1 MDLIKKLD
9 ECEKRFKVVSD
20 LVMDP
25 NLVKD
30 PKKYKD
36 TMREHGYLTELC
48 ALYDEYKKVLQGIQD
63 AKEMITNE
71 DDAEMKEMAREELKE
86 LEEKQPK
93 LEEDIKLKLVPPDP
107 LDEKNIILEI
117 RSAAGG
123 DEASLFVRDL
133 WEMYTH
139 LAERKG
145 WKTETMEA
153 QETEVGGFNKIVTS
167 ISGKFVYGTL
177 RWESGVHRVQRV
189 PQTESQGRL
198 QTSTATVAVLPEA
211 EETEIEIK
219 PGDVRVDVMRAGGPG
234 GQCVNTTDSAVRL
247 THIPTGLVVIQQD
260 EKSQIKNKEKAF
272 RVLRARLFDLEE
284 SKKQEERAAARSSM
298 VGSGARSE
306 KIRTYNF
313 PQDRVTDHRINYSAH
328 NLPSFMMGEMD
339 DMLDALNVYVFSRV
353 AWDPSVD
360 VDAILEEHYRLM
372 YGTAAKDIQSIF
384 EKLEDIWLDRICG
397 NTVNTSVGPKNL
409 TPSEFEIWTDIYSPA
424 KVEKLLAKADVA
436 AAKVTP
442 GSIEARRVALV
453 RTEILERLARHSRE
467 YIDGLSV
474 EREKAARAARN
485 PVNLV
490 AGFRPVTITVDN
502 TMTNKPFHCVKY
514 PVPLRQGHR
523 YRISFFAKGEN
534 VRPYAPRGG
543 VQGVPWA
550 DEAWNAG
557 KSFPGAGATGTF
569 DWVHFVTEYHVPK
582 SGIVNFKPEVDL
594 RLFFATGTV
603 HFDGLLVEELK

>member
-9 ECEKRFKVVSD
+9 ECEKRFKEVSD

-71 DDAEMKEMAREELKE
+71 DDADMREMAREELKE
-86 LEEKQPK
+86 LEEKLPK

-189 PQTESQGRL
+189 PATESQGRL

-313 PQDRVTDHRINYSAH
+313 PQDRITDHRINYSAH

-339 DMLDALNVYVFSRV
+339 DMLDALNVY
-353 AWDPSVD
+353 AK
-360 VDAILEEHYRLM
+360 EEQL
-372 YGTAAKDIQSIF
+372 KSDI
-384 EKLEDIWLDRICG
+384 
-397 NTVNTSVGPKNL
+397 
-409 TPSEFEIWTDIYSPA
+409 
-424 KVEKLLAKADVA
+424 
-436 AAKVTP
+436 
-442 GSIEARRVALV
+442 
-453 RTEILERLARHSRE
+453 TEL
-467 YIDGLSV
+467 
-474 EREKAARAARN
+474 
-485 PVNLV
+485 
-490 AGFRPVTITVDN
+490 
-502 TMTNKPFHCVKY
+502 
-514 PVPLRQGHR
+514 
-523 YRISFFAKGEN
+523 
-534 VRPYAPRGG
+534 
-543 VQGVPWA
+543 
-550 DEAWNAG
+550 
-557 KSFPGAGATGTF
+557 
-569 DWVHFVTEYHVPK
+569 
-582 SGIVNFKPEVDL
+582 
-594 RLFFATGTV
+594 
-603 HFDGLLVEELK
+603 

>member
-9 ECEKRFKVVSD
+9 ECENRFKEVSD

-71 DDAEMKEMAREELKE
+71 ADADMREMAREELKE
-86 LEEKQPK
+86 LEEKLPK

-189 PQTESQGRL
+189 PATESQGRL

-339 DMLDALNVYVFSRV
+339 DMLDALNVY
-353 AWDPSVD
+353 AK
-360 VDAILEEHYRLM
+360 EEQL
-372 YGTAAKDIQSIF
+372 KSDI
-384 EKLEDIWLDRICG
+384 
-397 NTVNTSVGPKNL
+397 
-409 TPSEFEIWTDIYSPA
+409 
-424 KVEKLLAKADVA
+424 
-436 AAKVTP
+436 
-442 GSIEARRVALV
+442 
-453 RTEILERLARHSRE
+453 TEL
-467 YIDGLSV
+467 
-474 EREKAARAARN
+474 
-485 PVNLV
+485 
-490 AGFRPVTITVDN
+490 
-502 TMTNKPFHCVKY
+502 
-514 PVPLRQGHR
+514 
-523 YRISFFAKGEN
+523 
-534 VRPYAPRGG
+534 
-543 VQGVPWA
+543 
-550 DEAWNAG
+550 
-557 KSFPGAGATGTF
+557 
-569 DWVHFVTEYHVPK
+569 
-582 SGIVNFKPEVDL
+582 
-594 RLFFATGTV
+594 
-603 HFDGLLVEELK
+603 